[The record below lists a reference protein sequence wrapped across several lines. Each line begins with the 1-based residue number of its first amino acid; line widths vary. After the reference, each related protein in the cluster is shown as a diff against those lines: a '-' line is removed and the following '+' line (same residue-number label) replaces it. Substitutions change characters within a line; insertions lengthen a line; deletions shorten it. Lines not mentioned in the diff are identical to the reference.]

1 MKHRILIIIAL
12 FVANWTALHAQPAEG
27 NLAPTEKSLL
37 WEISGNG
44 LESPSYLYGT
54 IHMIDRKDFFLTE
67 STKKSLSKA
76 NNVVFEINMEDMSNP
91 MAMLPMLM
99 KIMMNGDTTLSDLLT
114 DEEYELV
121 ADHFA
126 NSSLPL
132 PMAML
137 ERVKPMFLS
146 MLDPEQMM
154 SMEPATDST
163 GMVSYELELMQLAQ
177 EQNKGMGGL
186 ETAEFQMSLFDSI
199 PYKVQAQMLMESIK
213 GGSDQEAQQ
222 LDLMVEMYKNQDIQA
237 MQDIMKDDTGGI
249 GKYEELL
256 LLSRN
261 RNWIPVMQK
270 MMAESPTFFA
280 VGAGHL
286 GGQEG
291 VIALL
296 RAAGFKV
303 EAVN

>member
-1 MKHRILIIIAL
+1 
-12 FVANWTALHAQPAEG
+12 
-27 NLAPTEKSLL
+27 
-37 WEISGNG
+37 
-44 LESPSYLYGT
+44 
-54 IHMIDRKDFFLTE
+54 MIDRQDFFLTDATTQ
-67 STKKSLSKA
+67 SLNKSNS
-76 NNVVFEINMEDMSNP
+76 VVFEINMEDMSNP
-91 MAMLPMLM
+91 MAMLPLLM
-99 KIMMNGDTTLSDLLT
+99 KIMMNGDTTLRDLLT
-114 DEEYELV
+114 EEEYDQV

-126 NSSLPL
+126 NSALPL
-132 PMAML
+132 PMTML
-137 ERVKPMFLS
+137 EKVKPMFLS

-154 SMEPATDST
+154 NFEPATDSS
-163 GMVSYELELMQLAQ
+163 GMVSYEMELMQLAQ
-177 EQNKGMGGL
+177 QQEKVMGGL

-213 GGSDQEAQQ
+213 GGNEQESQQ
-222 LDLMVEMYKNQDIQA
+222 LDQMVEMYKNQDIQA
-237 MQDIMKDDTGGI
+237 MQDIMKDDSGGI

-270 MMAESPTFFA
+270 MMAEGPVFFA

-296 RAAGFKV
+296 RSEGYTV
-303 EAVN
+303 ESAH

>member
-1 MKHRILIIIAL
+1 MKQSIFTFLLFLIAGWSAL
-12 FVANWTALHAQPAEG
+12 IAQPADS
-27 NLAPTEKSLL
+27 NIVPKEKSLL
-37 WEISGNG
+37 WEISGND
-44 LESPSYLYGT
+44 LETPSYLYGT

-67 STKKSLSKA
+67 ATRQSLDKAKS
-76 NNVVFEINMEDMSNP
+76 VVFEINMEDMSNP

-114 DEEYELV
+114 KEEYELV
-121 ADHFA
+121 ADHFQ
-126 NSSLPL
+126 NSALPL
-132 PMAML
+132 PMSLL

-154 SMEPATDST
+154 SMDPASDSS
-163 GMVSYELELMQLAQ
+163 GIMSYEVELMQLAQ
-177 EQNKGMGGL
+177 EQEKGMGGL
-186 ETAEFQMSLFDSI
+186 ETAEFQMGLFDSI

-213 GGSDQEAQQ
+213 GGSNKESEQ
-222 LDLMVEMYKNQDIQA
+222 LDQMVEMYKNQDIQA
-237 MQDIMKDDTGGI
+237 MQNLMKDDSGGI

-261 RNWIPVMQK
+261 RNWIPIMQK
-270 MMAESPTFFA
+270 MMATGPIFFA

-296 RAAGFKV
+296 RAEGYTV
-303 EAVN
+303 EAVK